1 MPNNSCLL
9 SNPTTP
15 APNAP
20 LPILQALARLR
31 FLNIEQLS
39 AINGGQT
46 PGIIAWEQ
54 FGLVLRKDF
63 PSLDGKMRVVV
74 ALARR
79 GAEALA
85 RESGVEVK
93 SIPYLT
99 PSSFTRSLFTLEHA
113 LAISE
118 LGVVLERLNE
128 TELDFALTYW
138 ETSPQKLAASVFLS
152 TPKGRVRVPLVADA
166 KFSASYHGEA
176 SSFLVEMDRGTIDL
190 KRMKQKLSGYLHW
203 WREGGPE
210 ERFGTRNLRLLILV
224 PTKKRRENLRRILAD
239 LCAKGGAGFFWL
251 GLHEHVKARAP
262 QDFMTAHWLK
272 PKSDEPLSLFRNR
285 PEARVQTSDRPSSSP
300 LP

>member
-1 MPNNSCLL
+1 MPNNNFPS
-9 SNPTTP
+9 SGPIISF
-15 APNAP
+15 
-20 LPILQALARLR
+20 PILNALTRLR
-31 FLNIEQLS
+31 FLDLDQLTVL
-39 AINGGQT
+39 NGGQT
-46 PGIIAWEQ
+46 PDVTAWEQ
-54 FGLVLRKDF
+54 AGFILRKDF
-63 PSLDGKMRVVV
+63 PSLSGSMRVVI

-85 RESGVEVK
+85 RETGLEVK
-93 SIPYLT
+93 TIPYLT

-118 LGVVLERLNE
+118 LGVVLEHLNE
-128 TELDFALTYW
+128 SEPDFALTHW
-138 ETSPQKLAASVFLS
+138 EISPQKLAASVFLP

-166 KFSASYHGEA
+166 QFSASRHGEV

-190 KRMKQKLSGYLHW
+190 KRMKQKLAGYLHW

-210 ERFGTRNLRLLILV
+210 ERFGMRNLRLLILV
-224 PTKKRRENLRRILAD
+224 PNEKRRENLRRILTD

-251 GLHEHVKARAP
+251 GLHSEMKARSP
-262 QDFMTAHWLK
+262 QDFLAAHWLK
-272 PKSDEPLSLFRNR
+272 PRSDELLSLFRHR

>member
-1 MPNNSCLL
+1 M
-9 SNPTTP
+9 
-15 APNAP
+15 
-20 LPILQALARLR
+20 
-31 FLNIEQLS
+31 
-39 AINGGQT
+39 
-46 PGIIAWEQ
+46 AWEQ
-54 FGLVLRKDF
+54 AGFILRKEF
-63 PSLDGKMRVVV
+63 PSLDGRMRVVI

-85 RESGVEVK
+85 RETGVETK

-99 PSSFTRSLFTLEHA
+99 PSSCTRSLFTLEHA

-128 TELDFALTYW
+128 TEPGFTLTHW
-138 ETSPQKLAASVFLS
+138 ETAPQKLAASVFLP

-166 KFSASYHGEA
+166 HFSASYHGEH

-190 KRMKQKLSGYLHW
+190 KRMKQKLAGYLHW

-224 PTKKRRENLRRILAD
+224 PNEKRRENLRRILTY

-251 GLHEHVKARAP
+251 GLHSEMKARSP
-262 QDFMTAHWLK
+262 QDFLTAHWLK
-272 PKSDEPLSLFRNR
+272 PKSDEPHSLFRHR
-285 PEARVQTSDRPSSSP
+285 PEEWVQTSDRPSSSP